1 MPPETVNKVK
11 STAPVPLTEL
21 DNYAELAVRSTSGV
35 GIDPRIVAD
44 GLLKLWPRVRPANGK
59 AITLAEGVLG
69 SARLASLES
78 LRAPPYPLLQAYAV
92 AWQVANRPL
101 VAKAAE
107 DALRDP
113 VATIG
118 RLVDPTDQKRLAA
131 LYRSPRD
138 QRRAAGLLA
147 GITGSVGLALG
158 VVLGRVSKRGATP

>member
-1 MPPETVNKVK
+1 MPPETVDKVQ
-11 STAPVPLTEL
+11 SSAPVPLTEL
-21 DNYAELAVRSTSGV
+21 DNYASIAVRSTAGV
-35 GIDPRIVAD
+35 GVDPRITAE
-44 GLLKLWPRVRPANGK
+44 GLLRLWPRVRPANGK

-78 LRAPPYPLLQAYAV
+78 LKAPPYPLLQAYAV

-118 RLVDPTDQKRLAA
+118 RLVDPADQRRLAA
-131 LYRSPRD
+131 LYRSPRE
-138 QRRAAGLLA
+138 QRRNAGILA
-147 GITGSVGLALG
+147 GITGAAGLALG
-158 VVLGRVSKRGATP
+158 VVLGRVSKRRAAS